1 MSGDWIER
9 VLDDW
14 GWWARQRER
23 AGYRCRSAE
32 GHYRRERVGEADDAP
47 RAVDE
52 VMCLAVERV
61 VCQPGFPARARG
73 VLKGWYVLRVSL
85 RQIARLGGFPACEF
99 EAELHRA
106 QRMVKNLLDNASR
119 ATNILTNNPTSADL
133 VSSPC
138 PMAGARTGGKI
149 TARQA

>member
-23 AGYRCRSAE
+23 SGYRCRSAE
-32 GHYRRERVGEADDAP
+32 GHYRRERVEDGESH
-47 RAVDE
+47 RVVDE
-52 VMCLAVERV
+52 AMCLAVERV
-61 VCQPGFPARARG
+61 VCRPDFPVRARG

-106 QRMVKNLLDNASR
+106 TRMVKNLLDNDSR
-119 ATNILTNNPTSADL
+119 MSSIRTNNSISAAS

-138 PMAGARTGGKI
+138 PMAGAAASARTR
-149 TARQA
+149 ARQA